1 MRFVRQKLVRAALW
15 PPLPCRSNNLLIDPD
30 LSEGA
35 ARSAAP
41 SNWGDAGEEN
51 YTERSALVPFKLTRV
66 LGVAQAPLQERQA
79 GAISVSSGYVSA
91 NCSEQMS
98 IKSCV
103 WVL

>member
-1 MRFVRQKLVRAALW
+1 
-15 PPLPCRSNNLLIDPD
+15 LLLLTYYEGRR
-30 LSEGA
+30 LSAA
-35 ARSAAP
+35 ARTH
-41 SNWGDAGEEN
+41 WGRRGQEK

-66 LGVAQAPLQERQA
+66 LGVAQASLQERQA
-79 GAISVSSGYVSA
+79 GAISVGSGYVSA